1 MAIVK
6 LQDKEIKKL
15 KITVT
20 NIKSV
25 LISGNKN
32 LSKLR
37 LQKRKLM
44 QDEISKKKVNKKVG
58 GLKELAAA
66 GGPKGMLIAAGIGIF
81 SKIRSILEP
90 IILGILVNTLPGIS
104 KKIMEVWESVKPAFT
119 FVATIFKKIGDFLTF
134 ITKPIQKL
142 FGVGEA
148 PKTEDKQKQYKKD
161 LLALDKETGGALKD
175 VDSSNQ
181 ELGEGDEKDE
191 SADNEDSESDVDRGI
206 DDVNNEDSLNPIPIT
221 GKDKESIID
230 KTLKAGDKTN
240 TIKGDLTTITVDG
253 KKYPRGLSGPNETF
267 GGKGGSTYPEIK
279 RENNLTQYDRGGEIK
294 STVNKLTPD
303 NINKVNKVNK
313 ISDISTL
320 NIPTDDDLPGTT
332 TVIVQRQ
339 IVEVP
344 VPV

>member
-58 GLKELAAA
+58 GLKELASA
-66 GGPKGMLIAAGIGIF
+66 GGPKGMLVAAGIGIF

-104 KKIMEVWESVKPAFT
+104 KKITEVWESVKPAFT

-148 PKTEDKQKQYKKD
+148 PKTEDKQKQYEKD
-161 LLALDKETGGALKD
+161 LSALNKETGSTLKD

-181 ELGEGDEKDE
+181 ELGEGDEKDK
-191 SADNEDSESDVDRGI
+191 SADNEDSESDVDKGI
-206 DDVNNEDSLNPIPIT
+206 DDVNNEDSPNPIPIT
-221 GKDKESIID
+221 EKDKESIID
-230 KTLKAGDKTN
+230 KTLESGDKPDT
-240 TIKGDLTTITVDG
+240 KKEITPKN
-253 KKYPRGLSGPNETF
+253 KKESKSQSKIDDRVVNPD
-267 GGKGGSTYPEIK
+267 IK
-279 RENNLTQYDRGGEIK
+279 REYNLTQYDRGGEVK

-303 NINKVNKVNK
+303 NINKVNKM
-313 ISDISTL
+313 SDISTL

>member
-1 MAIVK
+1 M
-6 LQDKEIKKL
+6 
-15 KITVT
+15 
-20 NIKSV
+20 
-25 LISGNKN
+25 
-32 LSKLR
+32 
-37 LQKRKLM
+37 
-44 QDEISKKKVNKKVG
+44 
-58 GLKELAAA
+58 
-66 GGPKGMLIAAGIGIF
+66 
-81 SKIRSILEP
+81 
-90 IILGILVNTLPGIS
+90 
-104 KKIMEVWESVKPAFT
+104 
-119 FVATIFKKIGDFLTF
+119 
-134 ITKPIQKL
+134 
-142 FGVGEA
+142 
-148 PKTEDKQKQYKKD
+148 
-161 LLALDKETGGALKD
+161 
-175 VDSSNQ
+175 DSSNQ

-191 SADNEDSESDVDRGI
+191 SADNEDSESDMDKGI

-221 GKDKESIID
+221 EKDKESIID
-230 KTLKAGDKTN
+230 KTLKTGDKTN

-279 RENNLTQYDRGGEIK
+279 RENNLTRYDSGGEVK

-303 NINKVNKVNK
+303 NINKVNK